1 MSESYD
7 REVEWALIH
16 GIPVEEH
23 LADLRLVPVKEGSR
37 LTNDPLQ
44 VALARYATEIERSG
58 KVMHNLGR
66 KCDVKPD

>member
-7 REVEWALIH
+7 KEVEYAMIH

-23 LADLRLVPVKEGSR
+23 LADLRLQPIKEGSR

-44 VALARYATEIERSG
+44 VALARYAAEIERSG

-66 KCDVKPD
+66 ACDGEN